1 MVDMRIQCLNTE
13 KQKLLTRDNVTVQI
27 DVSVNYKI
35 VIPEYALYKSTNYY
49 SFLSLTIESVM
60 KAIVAERTL
69 SQLLVNRK
77 EIEKST
83 TQIMDEKLHQYGIDV
98 LSVETQSFQL
108 PVNMERAMATVA
120 ESEKES
126 EAKSIKAKGN
136 LESAK
141 AFRQAADE
149 LGKNLISMELKYF
162 ETMKEVAAAAPSI
175 LVVTNSI
182 MESVKIKMANK

>member
-1 MVDMRIQCLNTE
+1 MVDMRIRCLNTE

-49 SFLSLTIESVM
+49 SFLSLTVESVM

-77 EIEKST
+77 EIEKSI

-98 LSVETQSFQL
+98 LSIETQSFQL

-126 EAKSIKAKGN
+126 DAKAIKAKGN

>member
-49 SFLSLTIESVM
+49 SFLSLTVESVM

-77 EIEKST
+77 EIEKSI

-98 LSVETQSFQL
+98 LSIETQSFQL

-126 EAKSIKAKGN
+126 DAKAIKAKGN